1 MADELRAL
9 PIGLQNFASLRERN
23 KIYVDKTDQL
33 MRLADSV
40 ERCFLSRPRRFGKSL
55 TLSTLDA
62 MFSGRAELF
71 KGLAAEEWVKRQ
83 AQHPTPVL
91 RIDMSS
97 MKANAG
103 ASELEQSI
111 QRKLLSL
118 ARTHDVPITA
128 SSIEDIFSELVE
140 GIYEKSGQM
149 AILIDEYDKPILDN
163 IGDPAK
169 AETMREVLK
178 SLYTI
183 LKSCDEYLRFLMLTG
198 ISKFSK
204 LSIFSAMNNLRDI
217 SMNPQWGTLLG
228 YTQEELESN
237 FAGWIDQT
245 ALTLNRDRSQ
255 ILAQMKDF
263 YDGFSFDGV
272 HRLYNPFS
280 VMNCLADANFGE
292 YWYGSGS
299 PSFIVGYMRRH
310 EILVPEEYR
319 HLQVGVNF
327 ADAQEIEH
335 ARAESFL
342 YQAGYLTIENRV
354 EDTLTLDYPNKEVL
368 NAISKTYLSNI
379 YNVEGYTPLG
389 AQLWKALHDGD
400 ISEVVRLFNLG
411 LDSFPGLIYG
421 KAKPSEALYNALF
434 LMLLRGAGATCG
446 GEMPKNQGRADAVAL
461 FPHRALIFEFKLAR
475 KESDWDR
482 LLEEGTTQIALRRY
496 DAPFA
501 ESGKEITSAVLVIDA
516 EKHQVVRWKA

>member
-1 MADELRAL
+1 MAEELRVL
-9 PIGLQNFASLRERN
+9 PIGLQNFASLRKDN
-23 KIYVDKTDQL
+23 LLYVDKTGQL
-33 MRLADSV
+33 SKLVDNVR
-40 ERCFLSRPRRFGKSL
+40 RCFLSRPRRFGKSL

-62 MFSGRAELF
+62 MFSGRVDLF
-71 KGLAAEEWVKRQ
+71 KGLAAEEWVQRQ
-83 AQHPTPVL
+83 ASCPTPVL

-97 MKANAG
+97 MDNN
-103 ASELEQSI
+103 SQE
-111 QRKLLSL
+111 SL
-118 ARTHDVPITA
+118 RL
-128 SSIEDIFSELVE
+128 SIEDTLNFCADERGLSLRGRTLSSRFQEL
-140 GIYEKSGQM
+140 INALYKNSGPV
-149 AILIDEYDKPILDN
+149 AVLIDEYDKPILDN
-163 IGDPAK
+163 IGNPAK
-169 AETMREVLK
+169 AEEMREVLK
-178 SLYTI
+178 SFYTV

-204 LSIFSAMNNLRDI
+204 LSVFSAMNNLRDI

-228 YTQEELESN
+228 YTQEELESD

-245 ALTLNRDRSQ
+245 AHRLNRGRSD

-263 YDGFSFDGV
+263 YDGFCFDGV

-280 VMNCLADANFGE
+280 VLNCLADASFGE

-319 HLQVGVNF
+319 HIQVDANF

-335 ARAESFL
+335 AKPESFL

-354 EDTLTLDYPNKEVL
+354 EDMLTLDYPNKEVL

-389 AQLWKALHDGD
+389 AKLWNALRDGD
-400 ISEVVRLFNLG
+400 VGEAVRLFNIG
-411 LDSFPGLIYG
+411 LDSFPGMIYG

-446 GEMPKNQGRADAVAL
+446 GEMPKNQRRADAVAL
-461 FPHRALIFEFKLAR
+461 FPHRALIFEFKLAH
-475 KESDWDR
+475 KESEYDR
-482 LLEEGTTQIALRRY
+482 LLEEGKLQIAKKHY
-496 DAPFA
+496 AAPFA
-501 ESGKEITSAVLVIDA
+501 ESDREITAAAIVVDA
-516 EKHQVVRWKA
+516 QKHQVVRWGA